1 MHLQPMRGILIT
13 LVCLV
18 WAADAQAQRIIYDGK
33 RDATAQLTV
42 TAAKD
47 VTSGALFAAMLK
59 NVDAQAKFEV
69 ETVTAFV
76 QERMRA
82 RLNAFEVWQDPKAVP
97 VQLPKPGEKFSPQAA
112 GLCRRSVECQLST
125 LRLEHKEALAAPAIT
140 EAELKTRLATIATR
154 SAALQAELKALQQ
167 ASKSTDPFIV
177 RAFEALEDPGGDLLK
192 YAEKIAALAG
202 SSSTA
207 RGVGNALA
215 AIEEG
220 LDQILG
226 LYKAI
231 ASIWRGQ
238 QAVSVDPASLRPP
251 PQQIELQLLA
261 VEQVHLKTI
270 ARINARKE
278 LEVGVALAGVETGIL
293 RVGTVLKQE
302 SKTFGQSPR
311 PIEGTLREA
320 AASHNRQA
328 LREQWEA
335 LHDAASA
342 IAQLDAANSLATLRL
357 SDEARRYSIRRSTVN
372 ISTYDLTI
380 QAAAQRLALYW
391 KGGIKPTELAQFV
404 FYVTNSIALPAIAIK
419 E

>member
-1 MHLQPMRGILIT
+1 MRRILT
-13 LVCLV
+13 VVLCLV
-18 WAADAQAQRIIYDGK
+18 WAADARAQRVIYDAE
-33 RDATAQLTV
+33 RDATAQE
-42 TAAKD
+42 TAATAKEL
-47 VTSGALFAAMLK
+47 TSGALFAAMLK
-59 NVDAQAKFEV
+59 NVDAQAKLEV
-69 ETVTAFV
+69 DTVTAFV

-112 GLCRRSVECQLST
+112 AFCRRSVECQLAT
-125 LRLEHKEALAAPAIT
+125 LRLEHREALAAPVIT
-140 EAELKTRLATIATR
+140 EAELNARLTAIKTR

-167 ASKSTDPFIV
+167 ASKSADPFVV
-177 RAFEALEDPGGDLLK
+177 RAFEALEDPGGDILK
-192 YAEKIAALAG
+192 YAERIAGLATNPA
-202 SSSTA
+202 TA
-207 RGVGNALA
+207 QGVANALA

-238 QAVSVDPASLRPP
+238 QAVSADPASLRPP

-261 VEQVHLKTI
+261 VEQAHLKSI

-278 LEVGVALAGVETGIL
+278 LEVGVALSAVETAML
-293 RVGTVLKQE
+293 RVGIVLKQD
-302 SKTFGQSPR
+302 SKIFGQSPR

-335 LHDAASA
+335 LHDTASA
-342 IAQLDAANSLATLRL
+342 IAQLDGANSLATLRL

-404 FYVTNSIALPAIAIK
+404 YYVTNSIALPVIAIK

>member
-1 MHLQPMRGILIT
+1 MSSHPLRRILIA
-13 LVCLV
+13 VACLACSV
-18 WAADAQAQRIIYDGK
+18 NAHAQRIIHDNQ
-33 RDATAQLTV
+33 RDATAQQTIA
-42 TAAKD
+42 AAKD

-59 NVDAQAKFEV
+59 NVDAQAKLEV

-97 VQLPKPGEKFSPQAA
+97 VGLPKPGQVFSPAA
-112 GLCRRSVECQLST
+112 AALCRGSVECQLT
-125 LRLEHKEALAAPAIT
+125 ELKQQHQTALAAPPTQADIDARLAAI
-140 EAELKTRLATIATR
+140 KTRVTT
-154 SAALQAELKALQQ
+154 LQAELKALK
-167 ASKSTDPFIV
+167 AANSSTDPFIV
-177 RAFEALEDPGGDLLK
+177 RAFEALEEPGKDILD
-192 YAEKIAALAG
+192 YAEKIAGLAKD
-202 SSSTA
+202 SPTA
-207 RGVGNALA
+207 MGVVNALT

-220 LDQILG
+220 VDQIIG

-261 VEQVHLKTI
+261 VEQDHLKTVAAI
-270 ARINARKE
+270 RARKE
-278 LEVGVALAGVETGIL
+278 LEVGVALSGVDAALNG
-293 RVGTVLKQE
+293 VAAVLKQD
-302 SKTFGQSPR
+302 SKTYGQGLR
-311 PIEGTLREA
+311 PIEGTLKEA
-320 AASHNRQA
+320 AASHERKA
-328 LREQWEA
+328 LRTQWEA
-335 LHDAASA
+335 LHSAAGA
-342 IAQLDAANSLATLRL
+342 VAQLDAADSLATLRL
-357 SDEARRYSIRRSTVN
+357 SDEERRYSIRRSAVN

-404 FYVTNSIALPAIAIK
+404 FYVINSIAVPAIAIK